1 MRERGAH
8 EDVASTACPSAD
20 RSGHVIAR
28 WLGGGN
34 AARTDHE
41 LCPELPVILRFDF
54 VMDCPP
60 RRGVRA
66 QGAEDSL
73 PLLIR
78 ITRRGSL
85 GRHATLDDGGTVR
98 ILTEAVPC
106 DRTAILRRR
115 DHASHE
121 RCAKSK
127 QDEAVS
133 HHAGPLGVVCD
144 APSPLTEACV
154 APLKWNLRETRG
166 RHGRIWMLLSHHIA
180 RAVRPLREIMRT
192 ASHNN
197 WRNIRL

>member
-1 MRERGAH
+1 MLRHVPIDR
-8 EDVASTACPSAD
+8 VPLSAD

-41 LCPELPVILRFDF
+41 LGPELPVILRFDF

-85 GRHATLDDGGTVR
+85 GRHATLHDGGTVR

-106 DRTAILRRR
+106 DRTAFLRRR

-121 RCAKSK
+121 RCAKSE
-127 QDEAVS
+127 QDKAVS
-133 HHAGPLGVVCD
+133 HHAGHLGCCMRR
-144 APSPLTEACV
+144 AKFAGRS
-154 APLKWNLRETRG
+154 LR
-166 RHGRIWMLLSHHIA
+166 
-180 RAVRPLREIMRT
+180 RT
-192 ASHNN
+192 AQMEPKGNAWPTRPNMDVAVASHCESSEAAS
-197 WRNIRL
+197 

>member
-1 MRERGAH
+1 MLRHVPIDR
-8 EDVASTACPSAD
+8 VPLSAD

-115 DHASHE
+115 DHASMSV
-121 RCAKSK
+121 AQKVSK
-127 QDEAVS
+127 TK
-133 HHAGPLGVVCD
+133 PC
-144 APSPLTEACV
+144 
-154 APLKWNLRETRG
+154 
-166 RHGRIWMLLSHHIA
+166 RIM
-180 RAVRPLREIMRT
+180 P
-192 ASHNN
+192 
-197 WRNIRL
+197 